1 MAFETKKWLVEE
13 LGFTEA
19 EAAELEPKFSGERAK
34 KVEGGYLRQS
44 DYSRQMNSLKAE
56 VKKQQDELTSA
67 NERLNA
73 EMADWAQ
80 VAASGR
86 QQTAQQREALEK
98 AQQDVLR
105 LTQVVTRVA
114 TEAGLDP
121 AKVLEVAAVTPP
133 KEEPKPQSPDLT
145 GFVRTDQLAGVLGSM
160 LDLPAELDAIRE
172 EHRELYGKSLDT
184 RDVMREVKARL
195 STKGNTKATDP
206 RQVWEELHNI
216 PTKREEVRQAKYDAD
231 IRAAE
236 ERGAERVRT
245 EASIPGSA
253 PPGVR
258 APIFRTPT
266 GEGRVSVLQRPQPGQ
281 TVQNAVTA
289 LRSGKYRP
297 KAG

>member
-34 KVEGGYLRQS
+34 KLEGGVLRQA

-56 VKKQQDELTSA
+56 VKKQQDELAAA

-86 QQTAQQREALEK
+86 TQTAQQRADLEK

-121 AKVLEVAAVTPP
+121 AKVLGDAAVTPP
-133 KEEPKPQSPDLT
+133 EKKTEPQAPDLT
-145 GFVRTDQLAGVLGSM
+145 GYVKSEQLAGVLGSM

-172 EHRELYGKSLDT
+172 EHRELFGKSFDT
-184 RDVMREVKARL
+184 REVMREVKARL
-195 STKGNTKATDP
+195 STKGNTKPTDP
-206 RQVWEELHNI
+206 RQVWEEMHGI
-216 PTKREEVRQAKYDAD
+216 PAKREEVARAKYDAE

-245 EASIPGSA
+245 EASIPGQA
-253 PPGVR
+253 PPGKH
-258 APIFRTPT
+258 APIFRSPS
-266 GEGRVSVLQRPQPGQ
+266 GEQRQSVLQRPQPGQ

-297 KAG
+297 K